1 MMQVDALYCYPV
13 KSLQGIGLGQARLY
27 RHGFEWDRRWM
38 LVNRQQCFVTQ
49 RQLPALAT
57 LQVAI
62 TDRALVLAHPRAGS
76 IEVPLEAPSSAA
88 ESVRVWQDDCQAQPE
103 SPQITE
109 WLESALGPAA
119 QGLRLMR
126 FADGFTRAVAEDA
139 FGHQQAHTFFADGYP
154 YLVTTTASLQA
165 LNQTLS
171 EKGLD
176 AVPMSRFRPNIV
188 IGHDEAWSE
197 DRWASI
203 QTLPATD
210 DEGARLAFCKPCQR
224 CKVTSIDQQTSQVA
238 VPGEP
243 LKTLLGLNTQPGL
256 KGAHFGQNALLA
268 GREGAL
274 LRVGNAMMPGN
285 EI

>member
-1 MMQVDALYCYPV
+1 MQVEALFCYPV
-13 KSLQGIGLGQARLY
+13 KSMQGIRLDQARLY

-38 LVNRQQCFVTQ
+38 LVDRQQCFVTQ

-62 TDRALVLAHPRAGS
+62 TERALVLAHPRAGS

-103 SPQITE
+103 SAQISR
-109 WLESALGPAA
+109 WLETALGPAA

-126 FADGFTRAVAEDA
+126 FADGFTRAVAEETS
-139 FGHQQAHTFFADGYP
+139 GHQAAHTFFADGYP

-165 LNQTLS
+165 LNQALN
-171 EKGLD
+171 EKGLET
-176 AVPMSRFRPNIV
+176 VPMSRFRPNIV
-188 IGHDEAWSE
+188 IGHDRAWDE
-197 DRWASI
+197 DRWAGI

-210 DEGARLAFCKPCQR
+210 GDGAELAFCTPCQR
-224 CKVTSIDQQTSQVA
+224 CKVTTIDQQTAQVP
-238 VPGEP
+238 VPAEP
-243 LKTLLGLNTQPGL
+243 LKTLLALNTQPTL
-256 KGAHFGQNALLA
+256 KGAHFGQNALL
-268 GREGAL
+268 GSREGVL
-274 LRVGNAMMPGN
+274 LRVGDPMMPRN

>member
-1 MMQVDALYCYPV
+1 MQVNALYCYPV
-13 KSLQGIGLGQARLY
+13 KSMQGIRLDQARLY

-38 LVNRQQCFVTQ
+38 LVDRQQCFVTQ

-57 LQVAI
+57 LKVVI
-62 TDRALVLAHPRAGS
+62 TDSALVLSHPQAGS

-103 SPQITE
+103 SEYVTE
-109 WLESALGPAA
+109 WLESALGSAA

-154 YLVTTTASLQA
+154 YLATTTASLQA
-165 LNQTLS
+165 LNQALS

-176 AVPMSRFRPNIV
+176 TVPMSRFRPNIV
-188 IGHDEAWSE
+188 IEHDEAWGE
-197 DRWASI
+197 DRWGGI
-203 QTLPATD
+203 QTLPVEDGEKA
-210 DEGARLAFCKPCQR
+210 ELVFCEPCQR
-224 CKVTSIDQQTSQVA
+224 CKVTTIDQQTAQVP
-238 VPGEP
+238 VPAEP
-243 LKTLLGLNTQPGL
+243 LKTLLALNTQPAL

-268 GREGAL
+268 SREGAFI
-274 LRVGNAMMPGN
+274 RVGDPIAVLPDA
-285 EI
+285 